1 MRYIFAYFTKLHMVI
16 LIYKM
21 LLHVVIS
28 VHKPTEFAS
37 YILNLGQWWL
47 YVCIYSKI
55 FQVIEKRI

>member
-1 MRYIFAYFTKLHMVI
+1 MVI

-37 YILNLGQWWL
+37 YIFNLGQWWL